1 VEPAH
6 DADPVGLGGGAP
18 WRAPA
23 TPRASSREAAVV
35 AVASGKGGTG
45 KTFLTANLAVA
56 LHRRGLRVVVVDCDF
71 GLANAHLLL
80 GVTPHRTLTHVL
92 AGGLAV
98 DEALEPTP
106 FGPALVPGGS
116 GVVSLTELGPH
127 HMDALAR
134 ALGQLAGRFDVV
146 LIDCGAGLMPQTLV
160 PVLAAQ
166 HVLVV
171 ANPEIASMTDAYAL
185 VKCVARQGASGTLHL
200 AVNRAPADGH
210 GLGHATYERL
220 ADVSRRFAGREIHYL
235 GEVPE
240 DPAAAHR
247 RLGQPPLVVGHA
259 ACTAATAVNR
269 IGERLHPHLERCR
282 STAQP
287 GIEARMREQA
297 LRW

>member
-1 VEPAH
+1 MEPAH
-6 DADPVGLGGGAP
+6 DADPVRVGGGAP

-23 TPRASSREAAVV
+23 TPRASPREAAVV

-45 KTFLTANLAVA
+45 KTFLTVNVAIA
-56 LHRRGLRVVVVDCDF
+56 LHRLGSRVVVVDCDF

-80 GVTPHRTLTHVL
+80 GVTPHHTLTHVL
-92 AGGLAV
+92 AGGMAV

-116 GVVSLTELGPH
+116 GVVSLTDLGPH

-185 VKCVARQGASGTLHL
+185 VKCVARQGGPATLHL
-200 AVNRAPADGH
+200 AVNRAPAD

-259 ACTAATAVNR
+259 ACAAATAVNR
-269 IGERLHPHLERCR
+269 IGERLQPHLERCR
-282 STAQP
+282 SLPQP

>member
-1 VEPAH
+1 MEPAH
-6 DADPVGLGGGAP
+6 DADPVGGGGGAP

-23 TPRASSREAAVV
+23 TPRAPAREAAGV
-35 AVASGKGGTG
+35 AVASGKGGAG
-45 KTFLTANLAVA
+45 KTFLTANLAIA
-56 LHRRGLRVVVVDCDF
+56 LHRRGQRVVVVDCDF

-80 GVTPHRTLTHVL
+80 GVTPHHTLTHVL

-98 DEALEPTP
+98 AEALEPTP

-127 HMDALAR
+127 HMEALAR
-134 ALGQLAGRFDVV
+134 ALGQLAGSFDVV
-146 LIDCGAGLMPQTLV
+146 LIDCGAGLMPQTLA

-185 VKCVARQGASGTLHL
+185 VKCVARQGAAGMLHL
-200 AVNRAPADGH
+200 AVNRAPTDGH
-210 GLGHATYERL
+210 GLGYATFERL
-220 ADVSRRFAGREIHYL
+220 ADVSRRFARREIHYL

-247 RLGQPPLVVGHA
+247 RHGQPPLVVGHA
-259 ACTAATAVNR
+259 ACAAAIAVNR
-269 IGERLHPHLERCR
+269 IGERLQPHLERCR
-282 STAQP
+282 NLPQP